1 MAEIPSAE
9 AVSLFSKWER
19 QNSNLAVLGSNSSVV
34 VSVRN
39 ARVSICLEDLL
50 QLTFAGNGIMR
61 LFLRGALFEP
71 ANPGDFP
78 EGSRA
83 WSAQCGPGIQIRFAN
98 TEMQCFLFPER
109 EIKPA

>member
-19 QNSNLAVLGSNSSVV
+19 QNSNLAVLGSNSSAV

-39 ARVSICLEDLL
+39 ARVSLCFDDLL
-50 QLTFAGNGIMR
+50 QLSFAGDGIMR
-61 LFLRGALFEP
+61 LFIRGALFAP
-71 ANPGDFP
+71 ADPRDFP
-78 EGSRA
+78 EDSKA
-83 WSAQCGPGIQIRFAN
+83 WSARCGPGIQIRFVN
-98 TEMQCFLFPER
+98 TEMECFLFPQR